1 MQRNW
6 IGRSEGAEVD
16 FTVDGTG
23 DVFRIFTT
31 RVDTLFGVTFMV
43 LAPEHPLVQ
52 KITTEDRVKSVGEY
66 VAKARSMSDIDRT
79 DATREKTGVFT
90 GAYAV
95 NPVSGDKV
103 PIWVADYVLSTYGT
117 GAIMAVPGHDDRDYA
132 FARKFGLPVIEVV
145 SPDGQLHGRG
155 EEAFT
160 DYGVAVNSGRY
171 SGMATARMQSA
182 VIADLQARGI
192 GKASVQYRLR
202 DWVFSRQRYW
212 GEPFPLVHMED
223 GSIRALSADE
233 LPVTLPPVTSYEV
246 AGTGESPLATIED
259 WVSWTDPRNGAR
271 GRRETH
277 TMPQWAGSCWYYLRY
292 LDPHNDTCLVDPEK
306 ERKWMPVD
314 LYVGGAEHAVLHL
327 LYARFWHHFLY
338 DIGAVSTKE
347 PFRKLVNQGLILG
360 EDGQKMSKS
369 RGNVVNPDDVV
380 REFGADAM
388 RLYEMFMG
396 PLEVVKPWTT
406 RGVVGTKRFID
417 RIWRYC
423 SDRLSDE
430 TPPRDLQR
438 VLHQTI
444 RKVTEDIEKIRY
456 NTALAQMMTLQNEAG
471 KAPLKYRQV
480 AEAMVLMLSPFA
492 PHVCEELWERMGH
505 RPSIVD
511 VAWPGFDPDLCV
523 QDTVEVAVQINGKVR
538 GTVVAA
544 SDIDQESLK
553 QMALGN
559 ENVARHLQ
567 GMTVRKVIVVGNRV
581 VNIVAG

>member
-1 MQRNW
+1 
-6 IGRSEGAEVD
+6 
-16 FTVDGTG
+16 
-23 DVFRIFTT
+23 
-31 RVDTLFGVTFMV
+31 
-43 LAPEHPLVQ
+43 
-52 KITTEDRVKSVGEY
+52 
-66 VAKARSMSDIDRT
+66 
-79 DATREKTGVFT
+79 
-90 GAYAV
+90 
-95 NPVSGDKV
+95 
-103 PIWVADYVLSTYGT
+103 
-117 GAIMAVPGHDDRDYA
+117 
-132 FARKFGLPVIEVV
+132 
-145 SPDGQLHGRG
+145 
-155 EEAFT
+155 
-160 DYGVAVNSGRY
+160 
-171 SGMATARMQSA
+171 
-182 VIADLQARGI
+182 
-192 GKASVQYRLR
+192 
-202 DWVFSRQRYW
+202 
-212 GEPFPLVHMED
+212 MED